1 MSDKL
6 LEAIGGISEQFI
18 AECDDY
24 ISQRKA
30 SHRRRKLTRVAA
42 LCAAVIARAALLTG
56 AVYSIFRAGSVIGK
70 SEKAQGGWAQMDI
83 KLTGETVGSADYST
97 FELYDGVERSDPNFY
112 RMVYNQLMLSAQ
124 ANWDN
129 DYTAVK
135 QDETSENAVTKI
147 GIVADYGSGS
157 PGETTYQPGILAF
170 STEFCVYVNISLES
184 GIFTDEQIEYIARS
198 IELTR

>member
-1 MSDKL
+1 
-6 LEAIGGISEQFI
+6 
-18 AECDDY
+18 
-24 ISQRKA
+24 
-30 SHRRRKLTRVAA
+30 
-42 LCAAVIARAALLTG
+42 
-56 AVYSIFRAGSVIGK
+56 
-70 SEKAQGGWAQMDI
+70 
-83 KLTGETVGSADYST
+83 
-97 FELYDGVERSDPNFY
+97 
-112 RMVYNQLMLSAQ
+112 MVYNQLMLSAQ

-129 DYTAVK
+129 DYTVVK

-157 PGETTYQPGILAF
+157 PGETTYHPGILAF